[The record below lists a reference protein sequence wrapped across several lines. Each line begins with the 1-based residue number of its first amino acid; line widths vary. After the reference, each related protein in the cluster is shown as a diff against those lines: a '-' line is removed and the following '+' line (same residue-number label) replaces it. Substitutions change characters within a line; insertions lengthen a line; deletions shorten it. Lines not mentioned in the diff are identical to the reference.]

1 MWNTHLPR
9 NEQTI
14 WVLSKIKLAAILL
27 VSMFGPTGAAGPIA
41 EADTNVMWVLN
52 GNDIPN
58 PRSFTVGESP
68 THGDGLG
75 FADAGPTRWAEARG
89 DAYGEDPAVSYL
101 DALLSEWS
109 RAVPAMGCY
118 DCNICGF
125 WRNKHRVDGNPPPG
139 GGFEAAHVE
148 SCNKDGTCADHK
160 KCGAVEMAETLGEIT
175 QAVRWAES
183 EVLVAVVGR
192 HPEWMRINH
201 DRQALQLVGCEG
213 SIVAS
218 YPVATLPALAGLLQ

>member
-9 NEQTI
+9 SERTI
-14 WVLSKIKLAAILL
+14 WLLSKIKLAAIVL
-27 VSMFGPTGAAGPIA
+27 VPMFGPTGVAGPIT
-41 EADTNVMWVLN
+41 EADIDANVMSVLN
-52 GNDIPN
+52 GNDVPS
-58 PRSFTVGESP
+58 PLATTVVESP
-68 THGDGLG
+68 TAYLDGLL
-75 FADAGPTRWAEARG
+75 AEWG
-89 DAYGEDPAVSYL
+89 
-101 DALLSEWS
+101 

-139 GGFEAAHVE
+139 GGYEAAHVE

-160 KCGAVEMAETLGEIT
+160 KRGVMAMAETFDEIT
-175 QAVRWAES
+175 QAVRRAES
-183 EVLVAVVGR
+183 EVLAAVAGR
-192 HPEWMRINH
+192 HPEWMQINH

-218 YPVATLPALAGLLQ
+218 YPVASLPALAGLLQ